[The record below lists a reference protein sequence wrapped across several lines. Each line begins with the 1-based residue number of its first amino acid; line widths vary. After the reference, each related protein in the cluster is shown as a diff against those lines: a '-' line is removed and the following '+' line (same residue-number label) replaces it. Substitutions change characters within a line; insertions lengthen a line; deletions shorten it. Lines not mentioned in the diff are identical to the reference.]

1 MDFIAKAKAA
11 FGKVH
16 LCILLL
22 HLYPFCP
29 FDALHP
35 ITYFLH
41 FFTLSSKKENAKNLT
56 DPEMYPPYW
65 VSSKEGTFHILII
78 LLLNLTIF
86 CAKKKSSSTGRDRTG
101 KVWGLN
107 LCYNRK

>member
-29 FDALHP
+29 FDAFIKHIFALHP
-35 ITYFLH
+35 LFKERKCKKFDRSFPRLILDAFRYVGRAIFAIPENWQINCV
-41 FFTLSSKKENAKNLT
+41 FPQRVQKRSSL
-56 DPEMYPPYW
+56 
-65 VSSKEGTFHILII
+65 
-78 LLLNLTIF
+78 
-86 CAKKKSSSTGRDRTG
+86 
-101 KVWGLN
+101 
-107 LCYNRK
+107 

>member
-56 DPEMYPPYW
+56 DPFPVLYW
-65 VSSKEGTFHILII
+65 MLFEKGRAIFAIPENWQINCVFPQRVQKRSSL
-78 LLLNLTIF
+78 
-86 CAKKKSSSTGRDRTG
+86 
-101 KVWGLN
+101 
-107 LCYNRK
+107 